1 MTRRWIKR
9 QMKELES
16 WAQRK
21 PDMTLTVGYAQVAI
35 CKLPLTN
42 GAKVFGCI
50 SVLIFFVFNNTWWLC
65 AYRYLQHHC
74 RPFYRKLLSSP

>member
-1 MTRRWIKR
+1 MTRRWIKQ

-42 GAKVFGCI
+42 GAKV
-50 SVLIFFVFNNTWWLC
+50 SPAPLPTN
-65 AYRYLQHHC
+65 LQQALEFTLTAKAMS
-74 RPFYRKLLSSP
+74 RPFSPMATD